1 MPTISD
7 LDAELDER
15 LQRYAAS
22 GMSRAGML
30 AQLNLAG
37 YPTDKLRARFPE
49 FPDIAFGI
57 TPPTTPRPA
66 SVDPK
71 GHSGAGA
78 PRANPD
84 PGQPSSLQN
93 PLGSAIPASLRT
105 GRHVS
110 VPAFA
115 RPPDIQSAGED
126 PRSPEA
132 RAKLARQK
140 SRERFL
146 NNRGLTRRASSRD
159 GTSNCQPAS
168 APTPVSTRNAASTE
182 VTKAAREVEEGGGI
196 SFHYVPLIQCSFP
209 HADPGESHTFTRRNG
224 WLELTL
230 GTTRPETGLPYG
242 VPARLL
248 TMYAASEAVR
258 TKSPEVFLGTSV
270 HDFLRRLDVPITRG
284 DRGSLRVYAN
294 QLLKLIH
301 CTLTIDENIKDASGR
316 TGLHIRQALFAEEA
330 RLWWDDDTRGVGH
343 GSSLVLSSVLF
354 HSILDR
360 SAPLSTSAIKQ
371 LRKSPMDLDVYAWL
385 AHRLYHLSKPSTV
398 TWQQL
403 SEQFGH
409 GYAELRF
416 VRRPF
421 AASIKRVLEVYPEAK
436 LKLTDAGV
444 ILLPSRPHTARA
456 LNKP

>member
-1 MPTISD
+1 MPTTRD

-15 LQRYAAS
+15 LQRFAAS
-22 GMSRAGML
+22 GLSRAGML

-37 YPTDKLRARFPE
+37 YPIELLRQRFPE
-49 FPDIAFGI
+49 FPDIAFGLAPPVPPSTEVRAATRSSPS
-57 TPPTTPRPA
+57 TPPRTRRESVHGGSLSAVPA
-66 SVDPK
+66 S
-71 GHSGAGA
+71 
-78 PRANPD
+78 RR
-84 PGQPSSLQN
+84 PS
-93 PLGSAIPASLRT
+93 
-105 GRHVS
+105 
-110 VPAFA
+110 
-115 RPPDIQSAGED
+115 
-126 PRSPEA
+126 EA
-132 RAKLARQK
+132 
-140 SRERFL
+140 SRERPQL
-146 NNRGLTRRASSRD
+146 RA
-159 GTSNCQPAS
+159 QLQ
-168 APTPVSTRNAASTE
+168 AAEE
-182 VTKAAREVEEGGGI
+182 VDGI

-209 HADPGESHTFTRRNG
+209 HADPGEARSFSRRNG

-248 TMYAASEAVR
+248 TIYAASEAVR

-301 CTLTIDENIKDASGR
+301 CTLTIDENIRDASGR

-330 RLWWDDDTRGVGH
+330 RLWWEDETRGVGQ

-360 SAPLSTSAIKQ
+360 SAPLSTNAIKQ

-385 AHRLYHLSKPSTV
+385 VHRLFNLSKPSTV

-409 GYAELRF
+409 GYAELRRF
-416 VRRPF
+416 RRF
-421 AASIKRVLEVYPEAK
+421 FTASLKRVQAVYPEAK
-436 LKLTDAGV
+436 LKVADAGV
-444 ILLPSRPHTARA
+444 ILLPSRPHLAPTTVAVTRR
-456 LNKP
+456 